1 MKILSAVLV
10 ALVTSAVPPAVSAN
24 LSWSPIH
31 WESAKIGDRT
41 VDKAALLVP
50 VQLDGRPGP
59 ILVQLDLGAD
69 LSQFDSVAYEQ
80 LFGKG
85 TAPRDKPKKLAFTG
99 VFGGARVE
107 EHLFDVV
114 PQRGEPTPAGK
125 PILLG
130 TLGAD
135 FFAKRILILDF
146 VRQRVAIV
154 DEGAALPEDLEKQA
168 NFASITVRDGSLF
181 VPLSINGKTET
192 DYFYDTGSSAFPI
205 VTTRARWQSLTGR
218 TGKEPGN
225 EVWRV
230 NSWGREA
237 VMVGAP
243 ISGDIRLGDARLD
256 RPLVFFESSGIPN
269 LADSNLFGN
278 ALFFNRF
285 TVIVD
290 ISGKRFGLI
299 PAAAR

>member
-1 MKILSAVLV
+1 MKSLTATLV
-10 ALVTSAVPPAVSAN
+10 ALVTFVAPPAVCAN

-41 VDKAALLVP
+41 VDRAALLIP
-50 VQLDGRPGP
+50 VQLDGMPRP

-85 TAPRDKPKKLAFTG
+85 TAPRDKPKKLPFTG
-99 VFGGARVE
+99 VFGGARVNT
-107 EHLFDVV
+107 HLFDVV
-114 PQRGEPTPAGK
+114 PQQGEPTPAGK

-130 TLGAD
+130 TLGTD
-135 FFAKRILILDF
+135 FFAKRMLILDF
-146 VRQRVAIV
+146 VRQRVAIAE
-154 DEGAALPEDLEKQA
+154 EGAALPDDLEKRA
-168 NFASITVRDGSLF
+168 KFASITVRDGSLF

-192 DYFYDTGSSAFPI
+192 DYFYDTGSSAFPM
-205 VTTRARWQSLTGR
+205 VTTKARWQSLTGR

-225 EVWRV
+225 EFWRV

-243 ISGDIRLGDARLD
+243 ISGDIRLGGARLD
-256 RPLVFFESSGIPN
+256 RPLVFFESSGLPN
-269 LADSNLFGN
+269 VADSNLFGN
-278 ALFFNRF
+278 ALFLDRF

-299 PAAAR
+299 PGAAQ